1 MKCSIAELVVSHNLL
16 NTLPTWGPTFK
27 VSLDIFINSFDGLN
41 LKHGVYAEVMRF
53 TNTTDAMNTENLD
66 PDFQIL
72 GSRIPVVFTHKDGY
86 IIVASQIGD
95 HNNYHIGIGSN
106 TGNIYLEEKTWY
118 KLEISQLSENSKVFL
133 FIYSFQHLSS
143 KLNIFCLISLFSIM
157 LRSRLMEKS
166 RVKGWKI
173 QNLFS

>member
-1 MKCSIAELVVSHNLL
+1 MKCLLAELVVSHNLL
-16 NTLPTWGPTFK
+16 NTLPTWGPAFK

-41 LKHGVYAEVMRF
+41 LKHGVYAEVLRF

-95 HNNYHIGIGSN
+95 NNNYFIGGHIP
-106 TGNIYLEEKTWY
+106 LKKKTWH
-118 KLEISQLSENSKVFL
+118 KLEITQFSEDSKVFL

-166 RVKGWKI
+166 KVKGWKI
-173 QNLFS
+173 QNLFSSQM